1 MAKVLYLTYNG
12 LADHIGQAQILPY
25 LQATAER
32 GHEIH
37 VVSFEKNKNT
47 AVVAEL
53 GNAAANRGITFHPQT
68 FTSFPPLLSKVRDS
82 KNLTRSA
89 LKLASNHSFDL
100 VHCRSY
106 VPSIGG
112 CEVKQK
118 HGTPFVFDMRGLWPD
133 QRREGGRWQSS
144 NPIYRQL
151 YQRWKKREA
160 NFISQADWIVS
171 LTDVCKTEIESW
183 DSYRGA
189 PISVCPCSVDTKSF
203 SPRDPS
209 RRQAV
214 RERLGVAPE
223 TFLLMYMG
231 SLGSVYLLKEMFA
244 FFQAM
249 KQLKGDCKFLFLGQH
264 KSDRLLKSAKEHGF
278 DFASEDI
285 LSANSKREDIPD
297 FCAAADAGI
306 CFITPTYSSLGVS
319 PTKFGEY
326 LACGLPAIINPKIGD
341 TEEILTQLSGGVV
354 VPSFGEQA
362 LLAAAE
368 SVLRFDQI
376 DRSQLAAK
384 AKSLVDIGQA
394 IDRYDEIYRSFE

>member
-25 LQATAER
+25 LRATASR
-32 GHEIH
+32 GHQLH
-37 VVSFEKNKNT
+37 VVSFEKNENT
-47 AVVAEL
+47 AVFDKL
-53 GNAAANRGITFHPQT
+53 KNDAANHGITFHPQT
-68 FTSFPPLLSKVRDS
+68 FTSFPPLLSKARDS
-82 KNLTRSA
+82 KNLARSA
-89 LKLASNHSFDL
+89 LKLASTHSFDL

-106 VPSIGG
+106 VPSISG
-112 CEVKQK
+112 CQVKQQ

-133 QRREGGRWQSS
+133 QRREGGRWRSS
-144 NPIYRQL
+144 NPIFRLL
-151 YQRWKKREA
+151 YQQWKKREA

-183 DSYRGA
+183 DSYQA
-189 PISVCPCSVDTKSF
+189 TPISVCPCSVDTQLF
-203 SPRDPS
+203 CPRDQS

-214 RERLGVAPE
+214 RDRLGVAPE

-231 SLGSVYLLKEMFA
+231 SLGSVYLQKEMFA

-249 KQLKGDCKFLFLGQH
+249 KQLKRDCKFLFLGQH
-264 KSDRLLKSAKEHGF
+264 KSDRLSKSARDYGF
-278 DFASEDI
+278 DFDTEDI
-285 LSANSKREDIPD
+285 LSARSQRDDIPD

-326 LACGLPAIINPKIGD
+326 LACGLPTIINPKIGD
-341 TEEILTQLSGGVV
+341 TEEILMRLSGGVV
-354 VPSFGEQA
+354 VPSFDKQD
-362 LLAAAE
+362 LIAAAE
-368 SVLRFDQI
+368 SALHFDKI
-376 DRSQLAAK
+376 DRWQLAAR
-384 AKSLVDIGQA
+384 AKSTVDIGHA